1 MSTGEDLERDYTLS
15 RKEGWFQRAE
25 APART
30 TPEAF
35 TREQLDALGSIER
48 RRYDDARAVWHA
60 NLGPIVTPQM
70 QAVFDEL
77 EEIVESNRQDGDRVR
92 SSAVLSAYP
101 GLGKSTVA
109 ISCGVRYHRDQ
120 IDLHGSSTAAG
131 HDRIPVAYLGLTSS
145 TTMRSLNSA
154 LCRFFDHP
162 GWQRGNANQ
171 LADRATDCVLSCG
184 TRLIIIDDV
193 HFLDMNRRDGREV
206 VNHFK
211 WLAGQFPVT
220 FLFVGVGVLERQM
233 ATEGLCPTD
242 AALAQTARRWTTL
255 SLDPF
260 EISTDAGRHTWRRLL
275 LAIER
280 DLVLTDAHRGML
292 ADELADYLYARSTG
306 HFASLMTLIARG
318 CRRAIKTNTE
328 RLTSELLDGVRNDA
342 AAEAA
347 RQELEAAFERGLLTT
362 RVQTQHSERPK
373 AA

>member
-1 MSTGEDLERDYTLS
+1 VSTGEDLERDYTLS

-35 TREQLDALGSIER
+35 TREQLDALRSTER
-48 RRYDDARAVWHA
+48 RRYDASRAVWHA

-70 QAVFDEL
+70 QSVFDDL

-92 SSAVLSAYP
+92 SSAVLSAFP

-109 ISCGVRYHRDQ
+109 VSFGVRYHREQ
-120 IDLHGSSTAAG
+120 IELYGASTAGG
-131 HDRIPVAYLGLTSS
+131 HDRIPVAFVGLTSS
-145 TTMRSLNSA
+145 TTMRSLNAA

-162 GWQRGNANQ
+162 GWQRGTANQ
-171 LADRATDCVLSCG
+171 LADRATDCVLSCA

-206 VNHFK
+206 ANHFK
-211 WLAGQFPVT
+211 WLASQFPVT
-220 FLFVGVGVLERQM
+220 FLFVGVGVLERQLP
-233 ATEGLCPTD
+233 TEGLDPSY

-255 SLDPF
+255 LLDPF
-260 EISTDAGRHTWRRLL
+260 EISTEAGRLTWRRLL

-280 DLVLTDAHRGML
+280 DLVLADAYRGML
-292 ADELADYLYARSTG
+292 ADDLADYLYARSTG

-318 CRRAIKTNTE
+318 CLRATKSKTE
-328 RLTSELLDGVRNDA
+328 RLTADLLDHIRNDEA
-342 AAEAA
+342 SEAA
-347 RQELEAAFERGLLTT
+347 RKELEAAFARGTLTT
-362 RVQTQHSERPK
+362 RVNATRGDRSK